1 MALEITYQCELSE
14 GIHARPAGHIARLCN
29 GFHADI
35 IWHNTRTV
43 LDGNAKSSLALVST
57 DTLLYDECRITLCG
71 CDEKAAAAELIALL
85 RNLTTFAA
93 EQVSKPVRGASYLPR
108 CLRELQPTYLR
119 GTAISAGIT
128 IARPVILQGV
138 TFSELL
144 ARSPSAP
151 VTPEGEK
158 RRLTQGLE
166 NLRRAKMRALTQAE
180 GIEYNLL
187 EAHLSLISDRAF
199 LESIISYLDEHM
211 NAWSAIVKVAID
223 FSAVLERSSSQY
235 IQERTLD
242 VLDIATQILAQLYGE
257 QSLMQNALVLDG
269 PAIVLASTLTP
280 SQFLAIDKTHLAG
293 LVLSST
299 GKTSHTAILA
309 RSLNIPTLADID
321 IATLNILSQQE
332 VVLDAE
338 AGILITKTNESILRY
353 YRNEMAVQRQ
363 KTLAVALPDTS
374 KPLLVPEAILWGL
387 DAADKN
393 EAIKMMVDNL
403 WLQQRTDCRD
413 KLCEDIWAREVPF
426 PTVVGS
432 GFAIPHARSEAILHS
447 SIGIARLRQP
457 IAWGGVQV
465 DTVFML
471 AIRQAAAENEHMK
484 YFSTL
489 ARMLMNEEF
498 VQKTKA
504 AQTPMAL
511 YNLIFSTLSP

>member
-1 MALEITYQCELSE
+1 MIN
-14 GIHARPAGHIARLCN
+14 AGLRFA
-29 GFHADI
+29 
-35 IWHNTRTV
+35 V
-43 LDGNAKSSLALVST
+43 VMK
-57 DTLLYDECRITLCG
+57 
-71 CDEKAAAAELIALL
+71 KAAAAELIALL
-85 RNLTTFAA
+85 RNPPTFAA
-93 EQVSKPVRGASYLPR
+93 EQASEPVPGAAYLPR
-108 CLRELQPTYLR
+108 CLRELQPLYLQ
-119 GTAISAGIT
+119 GTGISDGIT

-138 TFSELL
+138 TFSDLL
-144 ARSPSAP
+144 ARSPTAP

-158 RRLTQGLE
+158 RRLAKGLE
-166 NLRRAKMRALTQAE
+166 TLRLAKERAQTQAE

-187 EAHLSLISDRAF
+187 EAHLSFITDSAF
-199 LESIISYLDEHM
+199 QESIISYLDEHM
-211 NAWSAIVKVAID
+211 NAWSAIVKVAMD

-242 VLDIATQILAQLYGE
+242 VIDIATQILAELYGE
-257 QSLMQNALVLDG
+257 QSLMPNALALDE
-269 PAIVLASTLTP
+269 PAIVFASTLTP

-309 RSLNIPTLADID
+309 RAFNIPTLADID
-321 IATLNILSQQE
+321 ITTLNIRSRQE
-332 VVLDAE
+332 MVLDAE
-338 AGILITKTNESILRY
+338 SGILITETNESILRY
-353 YRNEMAVQRQ
+353 YRNEMDVQRQ
-363 KTLAVALPDTS
+363 KRLTVVPPHTS

-393 EAIKMMVDNL
+393 EVIKMMVDNL

-432 GFAIPHARSEAILHS
+432 GFAIPHARSEAARHS
-447 SIGIARLRQP
+447 TISIARLRQP
-457 IAWGGVQV
+457 VAWGGVQV

-504 AQTPMAL
+504 AKTPTAL
-511 YNLIFSTLSP
+511 YNLIFGTLSP